1 MLWFGN
7 KICEKEL
14 GFFYK
19 NIYNICYVINMYI
32 CKDINVIVGYCNWLE
47 IWIFRCDV
55 CVYYLY
61 WVKIEREKVFISD
74 FMINLSLYIRDSFLE
89 IR

>member
-19 NIYNICYVINMYI
+19 NIYNICYFMYI
-32 CKDINVIVGYCNWLE
+32 CKDINVIGGYCNW
-47 IWIFRCDV
+47 
-55 CVYYLY
+55 
-61 WVKIEREKVFISD
+61 
-74 FMINLSLYIRDSFLE
+74 
-89 IR
+89 